1 MLRIEIQSFFSQ
13 TLYYHTKMEKATK
26 KVSVLHFFYELRH
39 FFLYLYRF
47 FAYFFLSFGSTRQ
60 IPTARTA
67 ITAIAAGIM

>member
-1 MLRIEIQSFFSQ
+1 
-13 TLYYHTKMEKATK
+13 MEKATK
-26 KVSVLHFFYELRH
+26 KVSVLHFFYALRH
-39 FFLYLYRF
+39 FFSLFVSF